1 MKMRKTIFE
10 PISPRWR
17 FGLVLTSHLAVVAAM
32 LVLASTVMAREPE
45 LSDHNYKNGP
55 SVRLAFSKLVAGAK
69 KSTIRLRHGNDDVA
83 LATVVD
89 ANGLL
94 LTKASQL
101 KDDIAASVGDRW
113 FPVKTVATFD
123 RHDLALLKI
132 DAKGLTPANW
142 SSKGPLG
149 VGQWVA
155 TAGLGRIPAA
165 VGVVSVGRR
174 KIAESSGILGIAI
187 EQASDGPRVTQ
198 VFPGSGAEKAGLK
211 TGDVIRQV
219 DGRRVPTRQ
228 RLVMTVRKYHPGSV
242 VTVLLSRGA
251 KNLEVTATLGHVQDL
266 ALGGRAHPHDDAA
279 TGKLSRRRNGFPTV
293 FQHDSLLKPTD
304 CGGPLVDLSGKVVG
318 VNIARAGRT
327 SSFAIPASV
336 VQEVIKDWQKK
347 NKKVAGK

>member
-1 MKMRKTIFE
+1 
-10 PISPRWR
+10 
-17 FGLVLTSHLAVVAAM
+17 
-32 LVLASTVMAREPE
+32 
-45 LSDHNYKNGP
+45 
-55 SVRLAFSKLVAGAK
+55 
-69 KSTIRLRHGNDDVA
+69 
-83 LATVVD
+83 
-89 ANGLL
+89 
-94 LTKASQL
+94 
-101 KDDIAASVGDRW
+101 
-113 FPVKTVATFD
+113 
-123 RHDLALLKI
+123 
-132 DAKGLTPANW
+132 
-142 SSKGPLG
+142 
-149 VGQWVA
+149 
-155 TAGLGRIPAA
+155 
-165 VGVVSVGRR
+165 VVSVGRR